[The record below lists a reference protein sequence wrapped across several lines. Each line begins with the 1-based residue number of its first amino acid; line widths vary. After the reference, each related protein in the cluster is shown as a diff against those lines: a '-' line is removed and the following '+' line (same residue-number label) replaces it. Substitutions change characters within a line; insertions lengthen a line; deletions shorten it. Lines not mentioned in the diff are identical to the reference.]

1 MALLLAIAA
10 GVLTTVAGVGG
21 GQVLLLGLAWMWD
34 PRTALTVTGPALLLG
49 NAHRLVLFRAHLQPR
64 LVLPYVLGALPGSL
78 LGGAL
83 AVQVP
88 RSALELAMVLMASL
102 AAAKVLFG
110 WKLTAPPGALAPG
123 GLLVGAVAATGGGAG
138 LLGGPLLLSAG
149 LSGRRYIAAGAA
161 GALSMH
167 IGRLAAYGAAGW
179 VSLHTLG
186 TGLALAAGILGG
198 NAIGMRLRGQL
209 DEPTTRRIEVL
220 AILLCL
226 GLALLNLR

>member
-10 GVLTTVAGVGG
+10 GMLTTIAGVGG

-34 PRTALTVTGPALLLG
+34 PRSALTVTGPALLIG
-49 NAHRLVLFRAHLQPR
+49 NAHRLTLFRAHLQPR

-88 RSALELAMVLMASL
+88 SSVLELAMIVMAGL

-123 GLLVGAVAATGGGAG
+123 GLVVGAVAATGGGAG

-149 LSGRRYIAAGAA
+149 LTGRRYIAAGAA

-167 IGRLAAYGAAGW
+167 IGRLTAYSAAGW
-179 VSLHTLG
+179 VSLSTLG
-186 TGLALAAGILGG
+186 TGLALAVGIVTG
-198 NAIGMRLRGQL
+198 NAIGKRLRGHING
-209 DEPTTRRIEVL
+209 ETTRRIEVF
-220 AILLCL
+220 AILLCV
-226 GLALLNLR
+226 GLALTNLG